1 MGICD
6 FPLCIKETFE
16 AADGTIR
23 QGRELSDSRIRAH
36 KANAKIHRL
45 AQVAEAQQDAV
56 DELGDQEF
64 IDEEPEELSDDEQ
77 GNVGPGP
84 EESAIL
90 LGTVSM
96 PADPATHR
104 DSVAVRPRD
113 IADDDYDDD
122 NRSHSNSGG
131 WVTRLR
137 IARVNLLPK

>member
-6 FPLCIKETFE
+6 CPLCIKETFE

-56 DELGDQEF
+56 DELGDREV
-64 IDEEPEELSDDEQ
+64 INEEPADQELSDDEE

-96 PADPATHR
+96 PPDPITH
-104 DSVAVRPRD
+104 SVAVRPRD
-113 IADDDYDDD
+113 IADDDD
-122 NRSHSNSGG
+122 NDEDRSRYNGG
-131 WVTRLR
+131 AWVPRFR
-137 IARVNLLPK
+137 IARFNLLPK